1 MSKLTMVQHQVM
13 TGGSITN
20 QNNMANIKAPKTR
33 IGILFEVHI
42 DDTAQKTIQA
52 GYTELKARL
61 QAYTQAL
68 AKDGN
73 IIISD
78 SYVCINT
85 DVALKLQTRSA
96 NTTAERLDAVVLVPK
111 PVAPA
116 PKPGKAPHASRTTPM
131 SKQLG
136 EESAIAVDD
145 DEPPHIVALDMAG
158 LKAAQ
163 QATQQAKLRATPVPS
178 LVTAALA
185 NPGGFTNEEWLAKAV
200 AQMERRSDKS
210 VTLLTVLI
218 RQAAP
223 MNTDALV
230 DASKLDRQAVTNWLS
245 STTKKYKFVKSAG
258 RGLYEFD
265 RTAVAN

>member
-1 MSKLTMVQHQVM
+1 
-13 TGGSITN
+13 
-20 QNNMANIKAPKTR
+20 MANIKAPKTR

-52 GYTELKARL
+52 GYAELRARL

-96 NTTAERLDAVVLVPK
+96 DTTAERLDAVVLVPK

-116 PKPGKAPHASRTTPM
+116 AKPVKTPHLPRVTKPM

-136 EESAIAVDD
+136 EESAIAVEDG
-145 DEPPHIVALDMAG
+145 EPPHIVVLDMAG

-163 QATQQAKLRATPVPS
+163 QTAQQAKLTATPVPS

-185 NPGGFTNEEWLAKAV
+185 NPGGFTNEDWLAKAV

-218 RQAAP
+218 REAAP

-230 DASKLDRQAVTNWLS
+230 AASKLDRQAVTNWLS